1 MNKVILAAG
10 ALENGFNTVNTFRA
24 TAGFRD
30 FGNDPISLAFTI
42 LGYLLG
48 FLAVFALAVIIYAGF
63 KYLTSVG
70 DEKKTD
76 EAKRILLFAVIGL
89 FIIGT
94 SGLIVNVLLRL
105 FFTPR

>member
-1 MNKVILAAG
+1 MDKILLAG
-10 ALENGFNTVNTFRA
+10 ALDDGFNAVNNFRA

-30 FGNDPISLAFTI
+30 FGNDPTNLVFTI
-42 LGYLLG
+42 LGYALG
-48 FLAVFALAVIIYAGF
+48 FLALFALIVIIYAGF

-70 DEKKTD
+70 DEKKAD
-76 EAKRILLFAVIGL
+76 EAKKILLYALIGL

-94 SGLIVNVLLRL
+94 SGLIVNVMLRL